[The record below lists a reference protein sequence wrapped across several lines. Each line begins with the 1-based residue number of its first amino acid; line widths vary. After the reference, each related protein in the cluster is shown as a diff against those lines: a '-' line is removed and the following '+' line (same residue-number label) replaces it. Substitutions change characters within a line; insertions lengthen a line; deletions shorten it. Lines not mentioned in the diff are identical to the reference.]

1 MTEETMTGSLLDDFQ
16 NTDASGS
23 TDETMNMDTSD
34 IYDEVVHPT
43 GTECKLKIIAVEQ
56 KYSEKVEAKFWQI
69 ALEDASDPHVKR
81 ITHFLW
87 FIGANDDVRKKNN
100 RKKEFAAFR
109 TAFGFPDGE
118 PLVASQ
124 LPHREGW
131 AILRKEESVEYGEQ
145 NRVSKWIAPK
155 SGAVPF

>member
-1 MTEETMTGSLLDDFQ
+1 MTKETMTGSLLDDFQ

-34 IYDEVVHPT
+34 IYDEIVHPT
-43 GTECKLKIIAVEQ
+43 GTECKLKIIAVEK
-56 KYSEKVEAKFWQI
+56 KYSEKSEAKFWQI
-69 ALEDASDPHVKR
+69 ALEDVNDPHVKR

-109 TAFGFPDGE
+109 TAFGFPDDE

-131 AILRKEESVEYGEQ
+131 AILRKEESVEYGAQ

-155 SGAVPF
+155 SGATVF